1 MNGEYVM
8 TEDGPKWH
16 EQAEAVVKYVLENQS
31 LDHLIDADG
40 YTDTVASVSINLYG
54 FVNGVKDCLRQASEG
69 TAAKS
74 SWSDGTFSYEAPEFD
89 SNGYKDQV
97 SMTVKDGKMTA
108 LTWDLSL
115 IHISLV
121 LFHGSYQFQEGR
133 PYFGNL
139 GHAGNRTKHMPADEH
154 GSRGTFNSAPED
166 QNEEKGDA
174 GSGQDDGTARGGK
187 DRIQREMF
195 YLLFRL
201 RRRRKGRGRSC
212 GGALPGAGRKRAD
225 QQHWNRDR
233 CPYGAGNRGSVL
245 FR

>member
-1 MNGEYVM
+1 MEELREEYP
-8 TEDGPKWH
+8 DRKIL
-16 EQAEAVVKYVLENQS
+16 VVDS
-31 LDHLIDADG
+31 LGASSGYGLLVDAAAD
-40 YTDTVASVSINLYG
+40 
-54 FVNGVKDCLRQASEG
+54 LR
-69 TAAKS
+69 
-74 SWSDGTFSYEAPEFD
+74 
-89 SNGYKDQV
+89 DQ
-97 SMTVKDGKMTA
+97 G
-108 LTWDLSL
+108 LSL
-115 IHISLV
+115 EEVYRITMKRRLHVHHWFFSPRILPVSR
-121 LFHGSYQFQEGR
+121 GR

-166 QNEEKGDA
+166 QNEEKA
-174 GSGQDDGTARGGK
+174 MQGSGQMMELHAEGK
-187 DRIQREMF
+187 TGIQREMF

-245 FR
+245 FFGDERKGLKRADCDRGIIWQFLPPIPGIWYGRFFDYHSNTFLG